1 MPQMPS
7 RNPLWS
13 HRFSRRV
20 SSGGVPCPAFSSPS
34 CSGRFSSPGTFRPP
48 LRRRN
53 LAKTFWTRPPPRRT
67 KTTFSS
73 CQHHFWTTTTTISSP
88 SGTAPIL
95 LGTVAAVPS
104 GPPPSGRHFRCW
116 FHPAGA
122 ESGRRRRT
130 R

>member
-1 MPQMPS
+1 MSS

-13 HRFSRRV
+13 HRSFRRAAC
-20 SSGGVPCPAFSSPS
+20 GGVPCPAFSSPS

-53 LAKTFWTRPPPRRT
+53 LAKTFWTRPPPKR
-67 KTTFSS
+67 TTFSS
-73 CQHHFWTTTTTISSP
+73 CCCPHHFWTTTTISSP